1 MCLFAEFSSN
11 FHVTTMPNR
20 KGKDW
25 AIADLLD
32 LEYFLVQDAEVD
44 EAILARRDR
53 EIYRTRLAEA
63 VPGSR
68 RDLLWHWLDLRR
80 KAVRA
85 ERTAPLPSEWVP
97 SVLRTTTLL
106 LFVLGGLIGVGL
118 AWGVLSYSGDRP
130 INLFTAL
137 GLLVALPL
145 FFSLLSAVLPVWR
158 LAMRGNPS
166 GLFGGWLAGELL
178 TRFSRLACALLGD
191 RDNGRSRLALAQG
204 WGILRGRSGLY
215 SGIMGWLAFGLMQF
229 AALGFSLAVLLTV
242 LLRGWIADLA
252 FSWQTT
258 TRLSVEQLH
267 RFVEAMARPW
277 AALAEPPLSH
287 PTFAQVAGSR
297 VYLKE
302 GLQHLSSADLQSWWY
317 FLLWAILIYTVLPR
331 LLLLG
336 AALFGGR
343 HARRRLSFHDVRC
356 DALIRRMQ
364 LPQIQI
370 GKDDRLSENEQALEL
385 ILPDEIRQDMTRLR
399 ALVPEEL
406 LAGAAAEHWQ
416 SEIQREFN
424 ASVEA
429 IAPVKL
435 DEEEDA
441 GLLRPLSG
449 ESDQAAVLLVLEGWQ
464 PCITATLEYL
474 KALRRLLGKD
484 RLLVVALVG
493 RENSERWREP
503 TPELEFAVWRS
514 RLAALGDPW
523 LRVHNWEGS
532 ANE

>member
-1 MCLFAEFSSN
+1 MCFIAEFSYY
-11 FHVTTMPNR
+11 FHAAMPNR
-20 KGKDW
+20 TGKDW

-44 EAILARRDR
+44 DAILTRRDR

-63 VPGSR
+63 APGSR
-68 RDLLWHWLDLRR
+68 RELLRHWLDLRR
-80 KAVRA
+80 EAA
-85 ERTAPLPSEWVP
+85 RTDQAAPLPGEWMP
-97 SVLRTTTLL
+97 SVLRTFSLL
-106 LFVLGGLIGVGL
+106 LFIAGVLIGGGL
-118 AWGVLSYSGDRP
+118 AWGVLSYSGDQP
-130 INLFTAL
+130 INLFAAL
-137 GLLVALPL
+137 GLLVALPF
-145 FFSLLSAVLPVWR
+145 FFSLLSAVLPAWR
-158 LAMRGNPS
+158 LAMRGNPA
-166 GLFGGWLAGELL
+166 GLFGGWLTGALL
-178 TRFSRLACALLGD
+178 TRFSRLAYALLSD
-191 RDNGRSRLALAQG
+191 RDAGGVRLALAQG
-204 WGILRGRSGLY
+204 WGILRGRSALY
-215 SGIMGWLAFGLMQF
+215 SGIMGWLAFGLVQF

-242 LLRGWIADLA
+242 LLRGMIADLA

-258 TRLSVEQLH
+258 TRLSAEQVH
-267 RFVEAMARPW
+267 GFVEGISRPW

-287 PTFAQVAGSR
+287 PTFEQVAGSR
-297 VYLKE
+297 VFLKE

-317 FLLWAILIYTVLPR
+317 FLLWAILVYTVLPR

-336 AALFGGR
+336 AALLGGR
-343 HARRRLSFHDVRC
+343 RARRRLTFHDARC
-356 DALIRRMQ
+356 EALIRRMQ
-364 LPQIQI
+364 QPQIQI
-370 GKDDRLSENEQALEL
+370 DIDDQPSEDERTPQPL
-385 ILPDEIRQDMTRLR
+385 LPDETRQDMTRLR

-406 LAGAAAEHWQ
+406 LTGAAAEHWR
-416 SEIQREFN
+416 SEIQREFA

-441 GLLRPLSG
+441 GLLPPLIGDSN
-449 ESDQAAVLLVLEGWQ
+449 QAAVLLVLEGWQ

-493 RENSERWREP
+493 REDRERWRAP

-523 LRVHNWEGS
+523 LRVHNWGGS
-532 ANE
+532 AHE

>member
-1 MCLFAEFSSN
+1 
-11 FHVTTMPNR
+11 
-20 KGKDW
+20 
-25 AIADLLD
+25 
-32 LEYFLVQDAEVD
+32 
-44 EAILARRDR
+44 
-53 EIYRTRLAEA
+53 
-63 VPGSR
+63 
-68 RDLLWHWLDLRR
+68 
-80 KAVRA
+80 
-85 ERTAPLPSEWVP
+85 
-97 SVLRTTTLL
+97 
-106 LFVLGGLIGVGL
+106 
-118 AWGVLSYSGDRP
+118 
-130 INLFTAL
+130 
-137 GLLVALPL
+137 
-145 FFSLLSAVLPVWR
+145 
-158 LAMRGNPS
+158 
-166 GLFGGWLAGELL
+166 
-178 TRFSRLACALLGD
+178 
-191 RDNGRSRLALAQG
+191 
-204 WGILRGRSGLY
+204 
-215 SGIMGWLAFGLMQF
+215 
-229 AALGFSLAVLLTV
+229 
-242 LLRGWIADLA
+242 
-252 FSWQTT
+252 
-258 TRLSVEQLH
+258 
-267 RFVEAMARPW
+267 MARPW

-287 PTFAQVAGSR
+287 PTFEQVAGSR

-356 DALIRRMQ
+356 EALIRRMQ
-364 LPQIQI
+364 QPQIRI
-370 GKDDRLSENEQALEL
+370 GKDDRIFEDEHAPEL

-416 SEIQREFN
+416 REIQREFN

-493 RENSERWREP
+493 REDSERWREP

-532 ANE
+532 AHE